1 MRWEREGQ
9 GGDLRSAQ
17 DAGTIPYASTLNTI
31 NSSRNVGALIVAM
44 SANYS
49 FRYCFVASIQTPP
62 SQKSVG
68 ASDAINVTF
77 VAPGSGLCTLAQQ
90 AIGASQL
97 VKQKLCPFSPQQ
109 TSTAESLSAPKHL
122 VPE

>member
-62 SQKSVG
+62 WQKSVG
-68 ASDAINVTF
+68 ASDA
-77 VAPGSGLCTLAQQ
+77 
-90 AIGASQL
+90 
-97 VKQKLCPFSPQQ
+97 KM
-109 TSTAESLSAPKHL
+109 SLSWRPDPACVRWPNRQLAL
-122 VPE
+122 VS